1 VHLYGCWRD
10 TILHTGRA
18 KASNASWLTIL
29 SCSALALLLVSLL
42 VLVAA
47 PLVLVVASAVVS
59 LAVLVLLL
67 ATNVVVPIISLAT
80 VKPRP

>member
-1 VHLYGCWRD
+1 VHLYGCRRD

-29 SCSALALLLVSLL
+29 FCSALALLLVSLL
-42 VLVAA
+42 VLVAV
-47 PLVLVVASAVVS
+47 PLVLVVASAADLLV
-59 LAVLVLLL
+59 ALVLLL
-67 ATNVVVPIISLAT
+67 ATNVVVQTILLAT